1 VSAPHGHCYRLHLTI
16 GTAAAKIDTA
26 EVTMLAYIFVV
37 LAVFFRFAI
46 PYLHS
51 QPWHFTPLAAS
62 LLFFGAYGSRRQFW
76 FPVVLLAAS
85 DVILSKFVYKYPISW
100 DLMVTW
106 AWYAAI
112 VLLGTGLKRH
122 LKALWIIAAALASS
136 VSFFLLSNFVVW
148 LAYNMYPKTLSG
160 LVACYVA
167 AVPFFRGTFAS
178 DLLFTPVLFA
188 VPFLIKQFSEKT
200 GHSGTAAA

>member
-1 VSAPHGHCYRLHLTI
+1 
-16 GTAAAKIDTA
+16 
-26 EVTMLAYIFVV
+26 MLAYTFVV
-37 LAVFFRFAI
+37 LAVFFRLAI

-51 QPWHFTPLAAS
+51 QPWHFAPLAAS

-76 FPVVLLAAS
+76 FPIALLAAS
-85 DVILSKFVYKYPISW
+85 DVVLSKFVYRYPVSW
-100 DLMVTW
+100 DLLVTW

-112 VLLGTGLKRH
+112 VLLGTSLKRR
-122 LKALWIIAAALASS
+122 LKPLWIIGAALASS

-160 LVACYVA
+160 LVTCYVA

-188 VPFLIKQFSEKT
+188 IPAMIKQFSEKP
-200 GHSGTAAA
+200 GHSGAAAA